1 MVAFT
6 QIALPHSDITKGRLT
21 MDVFAADLWQVAS
34 GKAPSDYQDP
44 ALFFKKT
51 YLTKGLSN
59 ILEVAKSR
67 LRGKT
72 GDSVIQLQTPFGGGK
87 THALIALYHKAR
99 EWGAKVAVFDG
110 TAFDASVRPWE
121 EIERQLT
128 GKVDLTQGNTSP
140 GKEKLTKLLSQHAPV
155 LILMDEL
162 LEYMTKA
169 AGVKVGDSNLA
180 AQTKAFLQE
189 ITGAASSLGNALLV
203 VTLPSSV
210 LERYDEVAEKL
221 FQQLQKILGRV
232 ERIYT
237 PVEEDEIE
245 NVIRARLFQRID
257 ESKAKSIVDEFVNYA
272 VSEGLL
278 SKDESHA
285 YRERFVKSY
294 PFKPDVIDVLYKRW
308 GSFPTFQRTRGVL
321 RLLSLVVHDLMGERL
336 PFIRLGDFN
345 LSNSEIK
352 RELIKHIG
360 QEWDSIIAQDITS
373 SGSGAKKVDESI
385 GVSYIPY
392 KLGTV
397 VSTTIFMLSFSG
409 KGRKEAS
416 IKDIKLSSTQPDFSS
431 TVIDTVISQLKE
443 RLFYLSDEG
452 LYFTN
457 QPNLNRIILTREENI
472 QGNELTDLE
481 KSLIEN
487 HISKD
492 NRRFKVLIWPK
503 FSKDIPDT
511 GELKLVI
518 LKEGTPEKDL
528 IDKYGEQ
535 PRIYKNTVIFLCPD
549 PSQEDAFYG
558 FLRKL
563 SALKS
568 IEKDKSFNLTD
579 AQKKEVKSKLKS
591 YEERSYEELR
601 KFYRKLFVPTK
612 NGFKSIDLGIPTFG
626 EKSLDNEI
634 YSRLRSEG
642 EILER
647 VSAMVI
653 KEKYLKDKD
662 YIETRLLLDAFL
674 KTPGE
679 MRIASES
686 GLKEGI
692 KEGVESG
699 LFGLGLLTDG
709 NIRCRYFKE
718 EPEVTLE
725 EGEILIKPEL
735 CETKEEMEKEPETEK
750 KPPGPEPPVPEPID
764 SGPKPSKSEGETT
777 SGLKLSLDVPAGQIS
792 TVVKVVNVL
801 RLRFSNCRVKV
812 LIEAADGSLSQEEME
827 RIEEAFIQAGIEVE
841 KWERS

>member
-1 MVAFT
+1 MVSFT
-6 QIALPHSDITKGRLT
+6 QVAIPHDDIKEGRLT
-21 MDVFAADLWQVAS
+21 MDIFAADLWQVAS
-34 GKAPSDYQDP
+34 GKAPSDYKNP
-44 ALFFKKT
+44 SLFFKKT
-51 YLTKGLSN
+51 YFTKGLTN
-59 ILEVAKSR
+59 ILEVAQSR
-67 LRGKT
+67 LKGRT

-87 THALIALYHKAR
+87 THALIALYHKAKE
-99 EWGAKVAVFDG
+99 EWGAKVVVFDG

-128 GKVDLTQGNTSP
+128 GKVEITKGETSP
-140 GKEKLTKLLSQHAPV
+140 GKEKLTKLLSQYAPV
-155 LILMDEL
+155 LVLIDEL
-162 LEYMTKA
+162 FEYMTKA
-169 AGVKVGDSNLA
+169 AGVRVGDSNLA

-189 ITGAASSLGNALLV
+189 ITGAASSLGNVLLV

-210 LERYDEVAEKL
+210 LERYDEVAERL

-257 ESKAKSIVDEFVNYA
+257 ENKVEHIVDEFVNYA

-278 SKDESHA
+278 SKDESHT
-285 YRERFVKSY
+285 YRDRFIKSY

-321 RLLSLVVHDLMGERL
+321 RLLSLVVHDLISEKL

-373 SGSGAKKVDESI
+373 PESGAKKVDESI

-392 KLGTV
+392 RLGTV

-409 KGRKEAS
+409 RGRKEAS

-431 TVIDTVISQLKE
+431 TVIDTVISQLRE

-472 QGNELTDLE
+472 QKHELTELE
-481 KSLIEN
+481 KFLIGN
-487 HISKD
+487 HISKG
-492 NRRFKVLIWPK
+492 NERFRVFIWPR

-518 LKEGTPEKDL
+518 LKESTPAKEF
-528 IDKYGEQ
+528 IEKYGEQ

-549 PSQEDAFYG
+549 PSQEDAFYS

-563 SALKS
+563 LALKS
-568 IEKDKSFNLTD
+568 IEKNKSLNLTD

-612 NGFKSIDLGIPTFG
+612 EGFKSIDLGIPTFG
-626 EKSLDNEI
+626 EKFLDNEI

-647 VSAMVI
+647 VSAKVI
-653 KEKYLKDKD
+653 KEKYLKEKD
-662 YIETRLLLDAFL
+662 YIETRLLLDALL

-679 MRIASES
+679 IRIASES

-692 KEGVESG
+692 REGTRGG
-699 LFGLGLLTDG
+699 LFGLGLLTDEG
-709 NIRCRYFKE
+709 IRCRYFKE
-718 EPEVTLE
+718 EPEVTLDR
-725 EGEILIKPEL
+725 GEILIKPEL
-735 CETKEEMEKEPETEK
+735 CETKKREEK
-750 KPPGPEPPVPEPID
+750 KESEMVKEAPGPEPAGSESEPC
-764 SGPKPSKSEGETT
+764 KSRDRAAA
-777 SGLKLSLDVPAGQIS
+777 GLKLSLDVPAGQVS
-792 TVVKVVNVL
+792 TVAKVVNML
-801 RLRFSNCRVKV
+801 RSRFYHCKVKV
-812 LIEAADGSLSQEEME
+812 FIEAFDGSLSQEEME

-841 KWERS
+841 KWEKN